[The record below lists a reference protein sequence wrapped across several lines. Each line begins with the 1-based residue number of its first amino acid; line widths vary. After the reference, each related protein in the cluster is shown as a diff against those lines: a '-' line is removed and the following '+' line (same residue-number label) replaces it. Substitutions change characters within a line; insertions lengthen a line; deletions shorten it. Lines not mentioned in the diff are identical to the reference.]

1 MPREGAIIF
10 RDSAKK
16 LDVLRGERGKCGH
29 VGQYRAAPWSRYR
42 SGHGAQNVTI
52 VRASRSCVPKSTG
65 AQKLEEIQQAA
76 TATTCSNYST
86 LSERKPGLQRS
97 RNLALP

>member
-42 SGHGAQNVTI
+42 SGHGAKNVAI
-52 VRASRSCVPKSTG
+52 VRASRSCVPKPKTRRNS
-65 AQKLEEIQQAA
+65 ASCNRNYLLELLH
-76 TATTCSNYST
+76 S
-86 LSERKPGLQRS
+86 K
-97 RNLALP
+97 